1 MTEQVYLG
9 VDLGAESGRVMA
21 GFWDGERMRLEEL
34 HRFTN
39 GPVFI
44 AGTARWDILRLW
56 AEIQNG
62 LTLAAKR
69 FGRSVVSVGVDAW
82 GVDFVLLSKTGE
94 LLGQPFH
101 YRDARTRGMVEQAFG
116 RVPRAEIFATTG
128 VQFMEINTLYQLLAL
143 QRDSPELLAAAE
155 TFLTIPDFINWCLS
169 GVRVCEFTNATTT
182 QCLNP
187 SRRDWAFELLGK
199 FDLPVK
205 IFPGIA
211 PPGSRIGTLR
221 QTVMDRTGLAP
232 ADIIV
237 PGTHDTASAVAAVP
251 TPNTGKTNWAY
262 LSSGTWSL
270 MGVEAPQAL
279 LTPRALELNLT
290 NEGGNNYTSRLLKN
304 IAGLWLVQQCRRAF
318 AERGRT
324 CDYAELVSLAAE
336 APPLRSLVEPDDPRF
351 VNPANMPAEIQAF
364 CRETGQPAPETEG
377 MIIRCALESLALK
390 YRTVLGWLEELT
402 GGTIEVIHIMGGG
415 SQNTLLNQFAA
426 NACRRL
432 VLAGPVEATVLG
444 NLLVQAR
451 ATEGAINLAEL
462 RTIVRDSF
470 EPRAFE
476 PEPMNCEAW
485 AEAHCRFANLLTSSR

>member
-1 MTEQVYLG
+1 
-9 VDLGAESGRVMA
+9 MA
-21 GFWDGERMRLEEL
+21 GECVWSEL
-34 HRFTN
+34 HRFAN

-56 AEIQNG
+56 AEIQSG

-116 RVPRAEIFATTG
+116 RVRRAEIFASTG

-187 SRRDWAFELLGK
+187 TRRDWAFELLGK
-199 FDLPVK
+199 FDLPAK

-211 PPGSRIGTLR
+211 PPGSRVGTLR
-221 QTVMDRTGLAP
+221 QTVADRTGLP
-232 ADIIV
+232 PVTIIA

-270 MGVEAPQAL
+270 MGVEAPRAL

-290 NEGGNNYTSRLLKN
+290 NEGGINFTARLLKN
-304 IAGLWLVQQCRRAF
+304 IAGLWLVQQCRLAF

-336 APPLRSLVEPDDPRF
+336 APALRSLVEPDDPRF

-377 MIIRCALESLALK
+377 AIVRCALESLALK

-402 GGTIEVIHIMGGG
+402 GNTIEVIHIVGGG

-426 NACRRL
+426 NACRRP

-451 ATEGAINLAEL
+451 ATGGCRQPGGIADNCARFL
-462 RTIVRDSF
+462 RTARI
-470 EPRAFE
+470 
-476 PEPMNCEAW
+476 
-485 AEAHCRFANLLTSSR
+485 